1 MNEHSYIKAVHRLL
15 PPELFKWKLQASF
28 VGGVPDAMYAGPSD
42 ILFVEYKYVP
52 KLPKR
57 DPTKIRTTRSAQQVL
72 WLNKMDDFGK
82 KVAVVVGGT
91 DDTNVILTNKC
102 WEAPLTKSEYIERA
116 VSRKDVAAYI
126 QKTCQSK
133 DSI

>member
-15 PPELFKWKLQASF
+15 PPELFKWKIHDSF

-57 DPTKIRTTRSAQQVL
+57 DTTKIRTTLSAQQVL

-91 DDTNVILTNKC
+91 ADTNVILTNKC
-102 WEAPLTKSEYIERA
+102 CEAPLKKSVYIDRA

>member
-15 PPELFKWKLQASF
+15 PPDLLKWKIHDSF
-28 VGGVPDAMYAGPSD
+28 VGGVPDAMYAGPSN

-57 DPTKIRTTRSAQQVL
+57 DSTKIRTTLSAQQVL
-72 WLNKMDDFGK
+72 WLNKMNDFNK
-82 KVAVVVGGT
+82 KVAVVIGGA
-91 DDTNVILTNKC
+91 DDTNVILTDKR
-102 WEAPLTKSEYIERA
+102 WETSLTKAEYIKRA
-116 VSRKDVAAYI
+116 ISRKDVAAYI
-126 QKTCQSK
+126 QETCQSK